1 MNKELFTS
9 YKNFYRHQ
17 LLDDCIPFWMQSD
30 LLDKEYGGYITCIDR
45 EGKQY
50 NMDKSGW
57 FQGRCLWTFSTLC
70 NRYGKKQ
77 KWVDAAQL
85 GVDFIEKHIA
95 DADGRMYFTLA
106 RDGSPLRKRR
116 YMFTESFYVL
126 SMAEYGLMTGDKTY
140 IKKAEDCFENML
152 RMFRDPASDPY
163 KITPKSY
170 AETRQEVAVAVP
182 MVLVSSAQ
190 LLRRCDPEK
199 ADYYTAIANEMAA
212 RIINI
217 HWKPELGCVLETTGP
232 NGEFID
238 TPAGRCINPGHSMEN
253 SWFLM
258 NQYLHTKDEAL
269 LKNALQIFD
278 TASER
283 GWDKEYGG
291 YIYFTDVNGRPPEQ
305 LEHDMKLWWV
315 HNEAVIASLMLYC
328 HTGNDKYADLFRE
341 FTEYAFQVFSD
352 PENGEWYGYLRRD
365 GKPTEPPCKG
375 STYKGPF
382 HLPRMLMTVDTLLS
396 RL

>member
-17 LLDDCIPFWMQSD
+17 LLDDCMPFWMQSD

-77 KWVDAAQL
+77 EWVDAAQL

-106 RDGSPLRKRR
+106 RYGSPLRKRR

-152 RMFRDPASDPY
+152 RMFRDPASDPF

-258 NQYLHTKDEAL
+258 NQYLHTKDENL
-269 LKNALQIFD
+269 LKTALQIFE
-278 TASER
+278 TASDW

-291 YIYFTDVNGRPPEQ
+291 YIYFTDVNGRPPE
-305 LEHDMKLWWV
+305 
-315 HNEAVIASLMLYC
+315 
-328 HTGNDKYADLFRE
+328 
-341 FTEYAFQVFSD
+341 
-352 PENGEWYGYLRRD
+352 
-365 GKPTEPPCKG
+365 
-375 STYKGPF
+375 
-382 HLPRMLMTVDTLLS
+382 
-396 RL
+396 

>member
-77 KWVDAAQL
+77 EWVDAAQL

-95 DADGRMYFTLA
+95 DTDGRMYFTLA

-152 RMFRDPASDPY
+152 RMFRDPASDPF

-182 MVLVSSAQ
+182 MVLVSS
-190 LLRRCDPEK
+190 
-199 ADYYTAIANEMAA
+199 
-212 RIINI
+212 
-217 HWKPELGCVLETTGP
+217 
-232 NGEFID
+232 
-238 TPAGRCINPGHSMEN
+238 
-253 SWFLM
+253 
-258 NQYLHTKDEAL
+258 
-269 LKNALQIFD
+269 
-278 TASER
+278 
-283 GWDKEYGG
+283 
-291 YIYFTDVNGRPPEQ
+291 
-305 LEHDMKLWWV
+305 
-315 HNEAVIASLMLYC
+315 
-328 HTGNDKYADLFRE
+328 
-341 FTEYAFQVFSD
+341 
-352 PENGEWYGYLRRD
+352 
-365 GKPTEPPCKG
+365 
-375 STYKGPF
+375 
-382 HLPRMLMTVDTLLS
+382 
-396 RL
+396 

>member
-1 MNKELFTS
+1 
-9 YKNFYRHQ
+9 
-17 LLDDCIPFWMQSD
+17 
-30 LLDKEYGGYITCIDR
+30 
-45 EGKQY
+45 
-50 NMDKSGW
+50 MDKSGW

-77 KWVDAAQL
+77 EWVDAAQL

-95 DADGRMYFTLA
+95 DTDGRMYFTLA

-152 RMFRDPASDPY
+152 RMFRDPASDPF

-315 HNEAVIASLMLYC
+315 HDEALIGALLAYSI
-328 HTGNDKYADLFRE
+328 TGEKKYWDLFE
-341 FTEYAFQVFSD
+341 KVHAYSFGHFADKEC
-352 PENGEWYGYLRRD
+352 GEWYGYLHKD
-365 GKPTEPPCKG
+365 GTVSHTQKG
-375 STYKGPF
+375 SMWKGPF
-382 HLPRMLMTVDTLLS
+382 HYPRMLMNMEMLFEHLEKGEQVISLL
-396 RL
+396 